1 MVELIK
7 EFPLSDI
14 GGQMMEEKI
23 RKVAYTK
30 QEVNIM
36 IDRAVKVAVEE
47 ARRIDAESMRKH
59 NRDATVISMI
69 LGFTAL
75 ALFVDGLLRLLGI
88 IPPFMQIDI
97 DVLDKIVERVEND
110 VIDKVRQVPI
120 QKILQSGFRWM
131 VLIFVVCWVITLVY
145 AVRLMYSLYST
156 TDYGVIEGK
165 KVIRKIPHPEMMEV
179 KPGDELMVVKFG
191 DEEPKDELHEE
202 LKNRIEELE
211 DDDEDDDGE
220 GDVVISRR

>member
-97 DVLDKIVERVEND
+97 DLLDKVVDRVETDVLDKI
-110 VIDKVRQVPI
+110 KQVPI
-120 QKILQSGFRWM
+120 QKI
-131 VLIFVVCWVITLVY
+131 
-145 AVRLMYSLYST
+145 
-156 TDYGVIEGK
+156 
-165 KVIRKIPHPEMMEV
+165 
-179 KPGDELMVVKFG
+179 FG
-191 DEEPKDELHEE
+191 
-202 LKNRIEELE
+202 R
-211 DDDEDDDGE
+211 
-220 GDVVISRR
+220 